1 MKEETLQVL
10 ESVKQKIDQ
19 IAVEKTNLM
28 SKISEM
34 ENTIAKLSV
43 ELEEKN
49 FALNYLNEELN
60 KYKISQPVVSE
71 VEDKQDLK
79 LKVEEMIKEIDKCI
93 DLLNN

>member
-1 MKEETLQVL
+1 MKEVTLQVL

-19 IAVEKTNLM
+19 IAVEKTNLREE
-28 SKISEM
+28 ISGLES
-34 ENTIAKLSV
+34 TIAKLTL

-60 KYKISQPVVSE
+60 NYKMSQSVVSE

>member
-1 MKEETLQVL
+1 MKEVTLQVL
-10 ESVKQKIDQ
+10 DSVKQKIDQ
-19 IAVEKTNLM
+19 IAVEKSHL
-28 SKISEM
+28 KAEISGLQH
-34 ENTIAKLSV
+34 TISMLRA

-60 KYKISQPVVSE
+60 NCKMSQPQVSE

-93 DLLNN
+93 SLLNN

>member
-1 MKEETLQVL
+1 MKEDTLQVL

-19 IAVEKTNLM
+19 IAVEKTNL
-28 SKISEM
+28 KEEISGLES
-34 ENTIAKLSV
+34 TIAKLTL

-60 KYKISQPVVSE
+60 NYKMSQPQVSE

>member
-1 MKEETLQVL
+1 MKEVTLQVL
-10 ESVKQKIDQ
+10 DSVKQKIDQ
-19 IAVEKTNLM
+19 IAVEKSHL
-28 SKISEM
+28 KAEISGLQ
-34 ENTIAKLSV
+34 NTISRLTA

-60 KYKISQPVVSE
+60 NYKMSQPQVSE

-93 DLLNN
+93 SLLNN

>member
-1 MKEETLQVL
+1 MKEVTLQVL
-10 ESVKQKIDQ
+10 DSVKQKIDQ
-19 IAVEKTNLM
+19 IAVEKSHLKTE
-28 SKISEM
+28 ISGLQH
-34 ENTIAKLSV
+34 TISRLTA

-60 KYKISQPVVSE
+60 NYKMSQPQVSE

-93 DLLNN
+93 SLLNN